1 MIIFH
6 SDQFLEIAHARWNN
20 LMLPLGRDILD
31 STKSRMLGIIDLT
44 VRSLTDFSV
53 KQFRTGADKTIQP
66 AFVFIERYQVLMLDD
81 LNGPPKLRL
90 IIYSD

>member
-31 STKSRMLGIIDLT
+31 STKCMLGIIDLT